1 MNPIL
6 TAAKQLLH
14 KEEKILSTLLVS
26 SSFDL
31 ESILNDP
38 LYRKSYEWS
47 YPGIS
52 FHFQSFCYPPS
63 LFFFIFSLKISIK

>member
-14 KEEKILSTLLVS
+14 KEEKILSTLLVF

-47 YPGIS
+47 YP
-52 FHFQSFCYPPS
+52 
-63 LFFFIFSLKISIK
+63 